1 MQGSLS
7 CFLRP
12 AKGKGANF
20 GVLFFMQQYFLHNK
34 YVILKIGAQKKEETK
49 MNETLRAK
57 EEARVRKET
66 EGFSTTFF
74 MDFSIADRF
83 GDDAIKDTFQRAFKE
98 WKGDYRYLTDLVLVL
113 NQKIWDWYEA
123 GNEPRA
129 RIYNDMWIKAQKYA
143 DENLKGEELRYYLRI
158 TD

>member
-1 MQGSLS
+1 
-7 CFLRP
+7 
-12 AKGKGANF
+12 
-20 GVLFFMQQYFLHNK
+20 
-34 YVILKIGAQKKEETK
+34 

-98 WKGDYRYLTDLVLVL
+98 WKRDYLHLSPS
-113 NQKIWDWYEA
+113 QKDTRTNCVTRLQMQSW
-123 GNEPRA
+123 
-129 RIYNDMWIKAQKYA
+129 MCV
-143 DENLKGEELRYYLRI
+143 
-158 TD
+158 

>member
-1 MQGSLS
+1 
-7 CFLRP
+7 
-12 AKGKGANF
+12 
-20 GVLFFMQQYFLHNK
+20 
-34 YVILKIGAQKKEETK
+34 

-129 RIYNDMWIKAQKYA
+129 RIYNDMWIEAQKYA

>member
-1 MQGSLS
+1 
-7 CFLRP
+7 
-12 AKGKGANF
+12 
-20 GVLFFMQQYFLHNK
+20 
-34 YVILKIGAQKKEETK
+34 

-98 WKGDYRYLTDLVLVL
+98 WKRDYRYLTDLVLVL

-143 DENLKGEELRYYLRI
+143 DENLKGEELRYYLRA

>member
-1 MQGSLS
+1 
-7 CFLRP
+7 
-12 AKGKGANF
+12 
-20 GVLFFMQQYFLHNK
+20 
-34 YVILKIGAQKKEETK
+34 

-98 WKGDYRYLTDLVLVL
+98 
-113 NQKIWDWYEA
+113 
-123 GNEPRA
+123 
-129 RIYNDMWIKAQKYA
+129 
-143 DENLKGEELRYYLRI
+143 
-158 TD
+158 